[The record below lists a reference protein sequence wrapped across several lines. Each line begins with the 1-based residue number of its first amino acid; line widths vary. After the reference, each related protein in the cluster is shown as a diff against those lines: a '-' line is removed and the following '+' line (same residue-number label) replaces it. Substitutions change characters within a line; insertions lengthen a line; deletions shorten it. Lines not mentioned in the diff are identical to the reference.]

1 MNKANVTLKIDATYG
16 LKVRPGDKIRKGE
29 NIIENQQEIFTSPVS
44 GKIKNTHFDPDNHE
58 FQVVISPV
66 G

>member
-44 GKIKNTHFDPDNHE
+44 GKIKKHMF
-58 FQVVISPV
+58 
-66 G
+66 